1 MLIPLSVSRHS
12 KYSQSINDD
21 SVPKKNHSNQPGF
34 DVSSLCSSAHYH
46 RDAQL
51 HPAVSN
57 HECLHL
63 VAGSSTETHDN
74 KRRRSF
80 GQDSELKIIIRV
92 LDALGAAPHPPAVGE
107 NKRNAY
113 DHNSKKTS
121 CLTLTLHH
129 LYLRTRHKDLPIV
142 LNSSRNRD
150 QSSRSRGLLSERHPR
165 DTGKKTQRA

>member
-1 MLIPLSVSRHS
+1 M
-12 KYSQSINDD
+12 
-21 SVPKKNHSNQPGF
+21 
-34 DVSSLCSSAHYH
+34 SSLCSSAHYH

-92 LDALGAAPHPPAVGE
+92 LDALGAAPPPTRRGRKQE
-107 NKRNAY
+107 K
-113 DHNSKKTS
+113 
-121 CLTLTLHH
+121 CL
-129 LYLRTRHKDLPIV
+129 
-142 LNSSRNRD
+142 
-150 QSSRSRGLLSERHPR
+150 
-165 DTGKKTQRA
+165 